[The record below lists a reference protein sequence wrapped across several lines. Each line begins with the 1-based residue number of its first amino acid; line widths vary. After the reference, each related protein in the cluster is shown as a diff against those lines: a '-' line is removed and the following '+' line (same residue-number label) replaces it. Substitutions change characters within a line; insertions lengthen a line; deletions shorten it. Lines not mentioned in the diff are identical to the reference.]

1 MRRAVGI
8 ALSAAAVTGCAASA
22 PTPESAVYDR
32 VCSAV
37 VAAYKNGVRPSQ
49 IEIEVPGPRANDP
62 SARIVLVT
70 PHVPLAEQCLG
81 LPMPSALTLSPPATQ
96 VPPPTGAKI
105 PAAESSVSP
114 LDTRN

>member
-1 MRRAVGI
+1 MMRATGMT
-8 ALSAAAVTGCAASA
+8 LAAVAVLGCAATA

-49 IEIEVPGPRANDP
+49 IEIEVPGPRPSDP
-62 SARIVLVT
+62 AARMVLVT

-81 LPMPSALTLSPPATQ
+81 LPMPATVTLLPPATQ
-96 VPPPTGAKI
+96 TPASSAPKPPTTEGG
-105 PAAESSVSP
+105 VSP

>member
-1 MRRAVGI
+1 MTRASTI
-8 ALSAAAVTGCAASA
+8 AVAAALTGCAAT

-49 IEIEVPGPRANDP
+49 IEIEVPGPGPSDP
-62 SARIVLVT
+62 AARMVLVT

-81 LPMPSALTLSPPATQ
+81 LPMPSALTLMPPATQ
-96 VPPPTGAKI
+96 APTPTTPKG
-105 PAAESSVSP
+105 PGTEGGVSP